1 MHSDVWMSRGPF
13 RGSRKYQLSRTL
25 EKGTVPMKAMLVICP
40 IVMAAMVGGAAAES
54 LELRFGPDRERGY
67 RSEREFDGKRRDFE
81 NRDRANFLGSGISRP
96 RRIRCLTPICT
107 GLRPLDCRD
116 RVTFRETGEEYR
128 DVFGIH

>member
-1 MHSDVWMSRGPF
+1 MSRDSF

-40 IVMAAMVGGAAAES
+40 IVAAAMMGGAAAES

-81 NRDRANFLGSGISRP
+81 NRDRANFLGIKHQPMPEDLMPHPDLHQSP
-96 RRIRCLTPICT
+96 PI
-107 GLRPLDCRD
+107 GLQR
-116 RVTFRETGEEYR
+116 
-128 DVFGIH
+128 